1 VVPAEKSQNKVRLL
15 LNVDKEFDTLCLD
28 YEIAKEEEEV
38 NNPCNNCHCHINSRS
53 NYLICYGTDDV

>member
-28 YEIAKEEEEV
+28 CEIAKEEEEV
-38 NNPCNNCHCHINSRS
+38 NNSCINCNCYINSRS